1 MLRHSQSTI
10 RWNIAHGHSVSA
22 RSFEVYD
29 IITRGANQY
38 KAQFGKLC
46 KDFFRHPLFVEY
58 NHLSIFGALY
68 NLIRRSAVIHRKL
81 PKFCQASPLEV
92 TRIEHK
98 TIKKNDIH
106 CFFIYELS
114 QT

>member
-38 KAQFGKLC
+38 KAQFGKLR
-46 KDFFRHPLFVEY
+46 KDFFRHPLFVED

-68 NLIRRSAVIHRKL
+68 NLVGGGAVIHRKL

-92 TRIEHK
+92 ARVEHK
-98 TIKKNDIH
+98 TIQKNDIH